1 MHDFEHEIEGHLL
14 GDAVSSNSDDDS
26 KHSGQRDANSR
37 LEKVTKPIDPPPDN
51 LENHVKEEKNLAAL
65 QKMRETYNKN
75 MLQIES

>member
-14 GDAVSSNSDDDS
+14 GDAVSSNSDDDISEHLYDVS
-26 KHSGQRDANSR
+26 KHSGQKDANSR

-65 QKMRETYNKN
+65 
-75 MLQIES
+75 